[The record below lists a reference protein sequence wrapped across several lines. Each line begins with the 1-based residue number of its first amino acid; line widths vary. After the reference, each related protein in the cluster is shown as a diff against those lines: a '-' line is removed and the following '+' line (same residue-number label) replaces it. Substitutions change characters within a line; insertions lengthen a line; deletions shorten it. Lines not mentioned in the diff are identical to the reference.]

1 MTQNS
6 SPCFNVMRRLLLA
19 TILVTTV
26 HCNRKVN
33 PSQEHVFAARLVADD
48 FIAAMRRSDYEAA
61 AKLFSYP
68 SGNSATNRAEADVM
82 SRRLE
87 TLQRQFGV
95 ITSFAGS
102 TLVMPY
108 IDVAI
113 SPGTVRYWA
122 HHRSGLRLIFDVRF
136 GSYGGGFLIMDLW
149 QPEGA
154 GWQLQSVHYGLPAFD
169 PCSSARVAATASQL

>member
-1 MTQNS
+1 
-6 SPCFNVMRRLLLA
+6 MRRLLLA

-26 HCNRKVN
+26 HCNREVS
-33 PSQEHVFAARLVADD
+33 PSQVFAARRVAVD
-48 FIAAMRRSDYEAA
+48 FIAAMCRSDYEAA

-68 SGNSATNRAEADVM
+68 SGNSATDREEADVM
-82 SRRLE
+82 SRRLA
-87 TLQRQFGV
+87 TLQRQFGL

-102 TLVMPY
+102 TRVMPY

-122 HHRSGLRLIFDVRF
+122 HHRSGLRLTFDVRF
-136 GSYGGGFLIMDLW
+136 RSYGGGFVIMDLC
-149 QPEGA
+149 QTKGT

-169 PCSSARVAATASQL
+169 PRSSARVAATASKL